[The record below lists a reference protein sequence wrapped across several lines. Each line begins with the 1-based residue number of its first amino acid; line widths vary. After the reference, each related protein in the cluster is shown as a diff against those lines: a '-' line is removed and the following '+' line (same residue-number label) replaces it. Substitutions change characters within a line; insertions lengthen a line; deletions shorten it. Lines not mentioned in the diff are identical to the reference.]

1 MTFEQL
7 GLAAPLLKALEAE
20 GYHRPSPIQEQAIP
34 ILLSGKD
41 LLGCAQTGT
50 GKTAAFA
57 LPILHHLLNS
67 QGANNGPKKIRA
79 LVVCPTR
86 ELALQ
91 IEERFNAYGRFTSMR
106 ALAIFGGVKQG
117 PQVATLRKGIDVLIA
132 TPGRLLDLMEQ
143 RIVSLRDVG
152 FSVLD
157 EADHMFDLGFV
168 RDIRK
173 IIKALPSQRQS
184 LFFSA
189 TMPLEI
195 EQLAHDMLGDPLRI
209 TISPEVKTAERVDQ
223 SVYFV
228 AKDQKIDLL
237 LELLKDNSFRSYLV
251 FSRTKHGAD
260 KIVRK
265 IKAAG
270 LNAEAIHGDKSQGKR
285 QQVLREF
292 RTGKLPILI
301 ATDIAAR
308 GIDIDELGL
317 VINFDLPNVP
327 ETYVHRIGRTGRASA
342 SGKAISLCTYEDRS
356 LLKDIQK
363 LLGKEVPVAEHP
375 VYSIAAPEPP
385 AIIAPAVRRKTRPH
399 RIAKPARRR

>member
-57 LPILHHLLNS
+57 LPILHHLLKGNGS
-67 QGANNGPKKIRA
+67 TQGPKAIRA

-91 IEERFNAYGRFTSMR
+91 IEERFNAYARFTQLK

-143 RIVSLRDVG
+143 RIVSLNEVR

-173 IIKALPSQRQS
+173 IIKTLPSQRQS

-195 EQLAHDMLGDPLRI
+195 EQLAHDMLGDPMRI
-209 TISPEVKTAERVDQ
+209 AISPEVKTAERVDQ

-342 SGKAISLCTYEDRS
+342 SGKAISLCTFEDRS
-356 LLKDIQK
+356 LLRDIQK
-363 LLGKEVPVAEHP
+363 LLGREVPVAEHP

-385 AIIAPAVRRKTRPH
+385 AIIPPAMRRKTRPH

>member
-20 GYHRPSPIQEQAIP
+20 GYHRPSPIQEEAIP

-57 LPILHHLLNS
+57 LPILHHLLS
-67 QGANNGPKKIRA
+67 SSKDHRGTKKIRA

-91 IEERFNAYGRFTSMR
+91 IEERFNAYGRFTQLR

-117 PQVATLRKGIDVLIA
+117 PQVTILRKGVDVLIA
-132 TPGRLLDLMEQ
+132 TPGRLLDLMDQ
-143 RIVSLRDVG
+143 GIVSLRDVG

-209 TISPEVKTAERVDQ
+209 TISPETKTAERVDQ

-228 AKDQKIDLL
+228 AKDHKIDLL
-237 LELLKDNSFRSYLV
+237 LELLKETDFRSYLV

-270 LNAEAIHGDKSQGKR
+270 LQAEAIHGDKSQGKR

-363 LLGKEVPVAEHP
+363 LLGKEVPVAEHA

-385 AIIAPAVRRKTRPH
+385 VIAPPAVRRKTRPH